1 MCICMYVYYRIMYT
15 AAYVHTWA
23 PIACMHAHT
32 RTHTHTPIAIIKL
45 HDCSTNHHRLNILS
59 KKELMINAKR
69 CLIIYHQIIVMELA
83 IIRRLQQ
90 Q

>member
-1 MCICMYVYYRIMYT
+1 MYVCMYITVSC
-15 AAYVHTWA
+15 TWLLVCTHGHLLH
-23 PIACMHAHT
+23 ACTHA
-32 RTHTHTPIAIIKL
+32 RAHTHTPIAIIKL

-59 KKELMINAKR
+59 RKELMINAKR